1 MGGIKKEN
9 INLDSKTLKEIDAL
23 PKCRRQNLGPIT
35 AKEKKIILEA
45 YYKNAKVEVIAKYVN
60 RGIGLVYSLI
70 RKWREEEYGVK
81 WGQLPLSKGRGI
93 LGEWGWKLKI
103 YIKEN

>member
-35 AKEKKIILEA
+35 AKEKKNILE
-45 YYKNAKVEVIAKYVN
+45 
-60 RGIGLVYSLI
+60 
-70 RKWREEEYGVK
+70 
-81 WGQLPLSKGRGI
+81 
-93 LGEWGWKLKI
+93 
-103 YIKEN
+103 YIKDKSMTFKKGHQYHKRKNRDMTFCATCSEDIKIKEAIKGKKTENDFCSKKCMSVFED